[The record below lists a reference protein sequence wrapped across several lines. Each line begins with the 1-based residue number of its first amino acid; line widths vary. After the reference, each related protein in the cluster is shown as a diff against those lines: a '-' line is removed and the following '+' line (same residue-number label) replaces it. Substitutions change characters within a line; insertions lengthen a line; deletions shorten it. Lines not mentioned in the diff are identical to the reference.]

1 MNEKEELL
9 NGLKRWI
16 FKANLY
22 IKGYSFDQFLNDE
35 LVFDAVSY
43 CIVVID
49 EISNKLINDYSEVI
63 NEEKDI
69 DFKYLSSLKNNCFV
83 NDNINVQYMFNAI
96 SNEFKKYIKLFN

>member
-9 NGLKRWI
+9 IGLKRWI

-22 IKGYSFDQFLNDE
+22 VKDYSFEQFLNDE

-43 CIVVID
+43 CIIVID
-49 EISNKLINDYSEVI
+49 EISNKLINEYKEVI
-63 NEEKDI
+63 DEEANI
-69 DFKYLSSLKNNCFV
+69 DFKYLSSLKDNCFV

-96 SNEFKKYIKLFN
+96 SNEFKKYINSFN

>member
-9 NGLKRWI
+9 TGLKRWI

-22 IKGYSFDQFLNDE
+22 VKGYSFEQFLNDE

-49 EISNKLINDYSEVI
+49 EISNKLINEYKEVI
-63 NEEKDI
+63 DEEKNI
-69 DFKYLSSLKNNCFV
+69 DFNYLSSLKDNCFV

-96 SNEFKKYIKLFN
+96 SNEFKKYINSFN